1 MVVSKF
7 RLSLLKYV
15 FTLTGWTEASYAW
28 LPCQNKVGKNIFS
41 RCSYSSNCTSLMKR
55 IRSFGAYALYKS
67 TFYLLTYF
75 YLPKERYLE

>member
-28 LPCQNKVGKNIFS
+28 LPCQN
-41 RCSYSSNCTSLMKR
+41 
-55 IRSFGAYALYKS
+55 
-67 TFYLLTYF
+67 
-75 YLPKERYLE
+75 